1 MASSLINERPLL
13 VSPALAATIGLEEAC
28 MLSALS
34 DFANFQG
41 AADQAGQWYRLD
53 EAWVNRLMPFWN
65 EYDIQ
70 RISKNLKD
78 QGIIQLG
85 SAPFVSSRELLVA
98 FDLASTP
105 QAQPNS
111 QTQPLRVSE
120 PQHQPGANLIAPNW
134 QPDGELLKRIAEH
147 NIPDYFIRQQLP
159 EFVTYWRERGE
170 ISHSWG
176 AKFLKDIV
184 KKWAH
189 QQTEIARQQRETRE
203 RQERDSEADFL
214 RRDQELAMHSQWRPS
229 RDALELLVKHAGISL
244 AFVEDAIPEFVVYWQ
259 ERGEVGRTWNS
270 KFIQHVKRQWQRY
283 HSALEHDTEP
293 RRLPDN
299 WQPSKDVY
307 DVLRLANIDLA
318 FAQQQLPEFSLYWR
332 ESNQLHSSW
341 NTKFLQ
347 HVKYHWA
354 KQHALNNQALA
365 PNASPSVTGAS
376 PQVNTHAG
384 QQFAHPTGRTRD
396 SSLTQQL
403 NDRSWAS

>member
-1 MASSLINERPLL
+1 MASTLINERPLL
-13 VSPALAATIGLEEAC
+13 VSPSLAATIGLEEAC

-34 DFANFQG
+34 DFASFQG
-41 AADQAGQWYRLD
+41 AVDPNNHWYRLD
-53 EAWVNRLMPFWN
+53 ETWVNRLMPFWN

-70 RISKNLKD
+70 RISKNLRD

-98 FDLASTP
+98 FDLA
-105 QAQPNS
+105 QA
-111 QTQPLRVSE
+111 PLAAGQNHRAPE

-307 DVLRLANIDLA
+307 DVLSLANIDLA

-354 KQHALNNQALA
+354 KQHSLNNQALV
-365 PNASPSVTGAS
+365 NTAS